1 MAVEKLFY
9 RDRLE
14 EARLAADSATLAN
27 VRDRW
32 LRSEASWSVL
42 AARSAHREQAH
53 ARMLADKG
61 RERAALKA
69 ES

>member
-1 MAVEKLFY
+1 MAVEQLFY

-14 EARLAADSATLAN
+14 EARLAAGSTTLAN

-53 ARMLADKG
+53 ARILAEKA

-69 ES
+69 DS

>member
-1 MAVEKLFY
+1 MPVEQLFY

-14 EARLAADSATLAN
+14 EARLAARTTSLAN

-32 LRSEASWSVL
+32 LRSEASWSLL
-42 AARSAHREQAH
+42 AARSAQREQAH
-53 ARMLADKG
+53 ARMLAEKT